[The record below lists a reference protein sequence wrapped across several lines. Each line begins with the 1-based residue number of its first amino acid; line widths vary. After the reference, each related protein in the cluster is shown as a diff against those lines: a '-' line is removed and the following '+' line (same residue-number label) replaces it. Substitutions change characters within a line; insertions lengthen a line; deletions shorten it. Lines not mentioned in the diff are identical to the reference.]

1 MKTKTSLAGARA
13 SRSTYSTPELW
24 VPRFAVEQI
33 DGTSYMSNVGVAFLY
48 RMVYRY
54 DRIESKLQRNKTTE
68 YPHFVII
75 PFV

>member
-1 MKTKTSLAGARA
+1 M
-13 SRSTYSTPELW
+13 
-24 VPRFAVEQI
+24 PRFAVEQI